1 FLPIAAQQRELCAMV
16 RDWPAMVAA
25 GAGICV
31 ALATAS
37 SMGTPQDAT
46 PTVRLAPPALP
57 WLDDLTA
64 DKPAVR
70 AGQQL
75 ASNR

>member
-1 FLPIAAQQRELCAMV
+1 MV

-37 SMGTPQDAT
+37 NMGTPQDAT

-57 WLDDLTA
+57 WLDNLNTG
-64 DKPAVR
+64 KPAVR
-70 AGQQL
+70 AGQAL
-75 ASNR
+75 SSSR

>member
-1 FLPIAAQQRELCAMV
+1 M
-16 RDWPAMVAA
+16 
-25 GAGICV
+25 
-31 ALATAS
+31 S
-37 SMGTPQDAT
+37 TPQDAT

-57 WLDDLTA
+57 WLDDLNA

>member
-1 FLPIAAQQRELCAMV
+1 
-16 RDWPAMVAA
+16 MVAA

-64 DKPAVR
+64 DKPA
-70 AGQQL
+70 AP
-75 ASNR
+75 A